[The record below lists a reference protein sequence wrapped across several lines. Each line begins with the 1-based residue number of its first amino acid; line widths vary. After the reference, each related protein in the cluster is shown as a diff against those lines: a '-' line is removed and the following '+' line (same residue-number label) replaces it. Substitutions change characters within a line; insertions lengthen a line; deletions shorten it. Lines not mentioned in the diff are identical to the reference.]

1 MHSIFSLLYCFRQ
14 CIEGYQLD
22 KAYTAE
28 NNTKISRK
36 HVNAFSRTKTMVRSM
51 LMFATAYPAPRPQG
65 NLTELT
71 DWQQSLLM
79 IAEDA
84 QKLVYE
90 ALGVDSI
97 SPHGLATENLTAKAW
112 NDPDSPHY
120 KALSHLTI
128 SDRDQET
135 FPLEAT
141 KQRGCAGKP
150 KSARQQAPGT
160 AAKRAPKKKRG
171 MAVVEI

>member
-1 MHSIFSLLYCFRQ
+1 MSTHKMHTIFSLLYCFRQ

-28 NNTKISRK
+28 NNTKLSRK
-36 HVNAFSRTKTMVRSM
+36 HVNGFSRTKTMVRCM
-51 LMFATAYPAPRPQG
+51 LMFAKAYPAPRPQG

-84 QKLVYE
+84 QKRVYE

-120 KALSHLTI
+120 KALSHLSI
-128 SDRDQET
+128 PERDQET
-135 FPLEAT
+135 FPLERA
-141 KQRGCAGKP
+141 GGAGKQ
-150 KSARQQAPGT
+150 KSARKPT
-160 AAKRAPKKKRG
+160 AAKRAPKKKKG
-171 MAVVEI
+171 MAVVEC